1 MTTTPRKRSN
11 TWQTRDIVIASV
23 VAVASGLIFWLW
35 TVAIYPALTAALI
48 VAPEFQ
54 SLFGGGWLI
63 AGVLGGLIVRK
74 PGAAIYCEVLA
85 ALIEAILGTHL
96 GWTVVISGIAQG
108 VGAELIFALFL
119 YRQWNLVVALLAGA
133 LSGVAMGVNEVV
145 MYYAATMDFPKMVV
159 YTVCGAIS
167 GIVVAGLFSWLAMR
181 GIAQTGA
188 VPGLNATDR
197 RRERAV

>member
-1 MTTTPRKRSN
+1 M
-11 TWQTRDIVIASV
+11 
-23 VAVASGLIFWLW
+23 
-35 TVAIYPALTAALI
+35 
-48 VAPEFQ
+48 
-54 SLFGGGWLI
+54 
-63 AGVLGGLIVRK
+63 
-74 PGAAIYCEVLA
+74 
-85 ALIEAILGTHL
+85 
-96 GWTVVISGIAQG
+96 
-108 VGAELIFALFL
+108 GAELIFALFL